1 MSSPLY
7 VPSPAQPCSDCALL
21 CLPGLVLPSTH
32 LLRVFGHGD
41 EVHRTT
47 GLYPVGNLSAV
58 LCCALWGRAGGA
70 RLLSL
75 FIPVALPSALIPAW
89 RRRLGESRAR
99 SSALRCGASPLGVSA
114 APQPGELAGQKDD
127 AHPQPLPFVLLLK
140 RVGRNLARNIHL
152 GFKSGSWARVLPVHP
167 QGNAFAAEV
176 GSCSWGSVWAGFA
189 GELG

>member
-1 MSSPLY
+1 MATGMRSI
-7 VPSPAQPCSDCALL
+7 VQPGCTLW
-21 CLPGLVLPSTH
+21 GI
-32 LLRVFGHGD
+32 
-41 EVHRTT
+41 
-47 GLYPVGNLSAV
+47 SAV

-99 SSALRCGASPLGVSA
+99 SSALRCRASPLGVSA

-167 QGNAFAAEV
+167 QGNAFPAEV